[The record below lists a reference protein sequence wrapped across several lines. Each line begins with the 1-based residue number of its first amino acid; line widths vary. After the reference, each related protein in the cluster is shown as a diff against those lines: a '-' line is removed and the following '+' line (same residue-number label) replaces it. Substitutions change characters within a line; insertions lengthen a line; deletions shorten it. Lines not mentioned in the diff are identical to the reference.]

1 MKLQELFP
9 NPKSRR
15 PRKRVGRG
23 RGSGLGKSAGRGQD
37 GQLSRSGHTRRYG
50 FEGGQMPLIRRVP
63 KRGFHNKFRTEYAV
77 LNVAQLAGMDEVS
90 PESLR
95 ERGWLGKDE
104 LIKILGNGELDQAVR
119 VKAHAFSESARAKI
133 EKAGG
138 SCEVVERKNQA

>member
-1 MKLQELFP
+1 MKLQDLSP
-9 NPKSRR
+9 NPKSRQ

-23 RGSGLGKSAGRGQD
+23 RGSGIGKSAGRGQD
-37 GQLSRSGHTRRYG
+37 GQLSRSGYSRRYG

-63 KRGFHNKFRTEYAV
+63 KRGFHNPFRKQFAV
-77 LNVAQLAGMDEVS
+77 LNVSQLAGMDEVS

-104 LIKILGNGELDQAVR
+104 LIKILGDGDLEDAVT

-138 SCEVVERKNQA
+138 SCEVV